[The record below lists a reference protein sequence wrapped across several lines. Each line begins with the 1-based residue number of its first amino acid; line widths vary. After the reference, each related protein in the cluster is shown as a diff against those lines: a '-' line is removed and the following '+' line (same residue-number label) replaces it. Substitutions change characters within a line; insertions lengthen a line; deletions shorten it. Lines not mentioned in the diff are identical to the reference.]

1 MKLTIAT
8 QIKRQKDRL
17 YLGKKKPDKKSGRLI
32 NILLEY

>member
-17 YLGKKKPDKKSGRLI
+17 YLGKKKPDKESGKI
-32 NILLEY
+32 NNIL